1 MPSVTPCCA
10 ERYSACPCA
19 AGRRT
24 IGIGDFVGRLLLID
38 AAVAVGLSV
47 FWYFFFAS
55 YNRRRALEALRWV
68 ETACSKEGRI
78 AQVRWLGTS
87 SLQAQVNFATHW
99 FDQARVMVHLFPRPL
114 PFKWLYFLC
123 RKQKETLTFEADLDY
138 APGGLLEVFRHR
150 WVTGNQVPP
159 DEDSRQWSLV
169 RPGPVV
175 FTTASQWTQELPPV
189 VRTFMTS
196 RGHTLL
202 SVRLRSQ
209 SPHLAV
215 TISLEA
221 LSDGESAAGFMKVLR
236 DLAAGASAS
245 RQ

>member
-1 MPSVTPCCA
+1 M
-10 ERYSACPCA
+10 E
-19 AGRRT
+19 
-24 IGIGDFVGRLLLID
+24 RLLLID
-38 AAVAVGLSV
+38 AVVAVSLSA
-47 FWYFFFAS
+47 FWYFCFAV
-55 YNRRRALEALRWV
+55 YNRRRAIDALRWV
-68 ETACSKEGRI
+68 ETACSREGRI
-78 AQVRWLGTS
+78 VQARWIS
-87 SLQAQVNFATHW
+87 PSRLQAQVNFASHW
-99 FDQARVMVHLFPRPL
+99 FDKARVTVHLFPRPL
-114 PFKWLYFLC
+114 PFKWLYCIC

-150 WVTGNQVPP
+150 WVTGNQASV
-159 DEDSRQWSLV
+159 DEDSREWSLV

-175 FTTASQWTQELPPV
+175 FTTGSQWNQEMPPV

-215 TISLEA
+215 TIPLES
-221 LSDGESAAGFMKVLR
+221 LSDQGSAAGFMKVLR
-236 DLAAGASAS
+236 DLAAGASAF

>member
-1 MPSVTPCCA
+1 
-10 ERYSACPCA
+10 
-19 AGRRT
+19 
-24 IGIGDFVGRLLLID
+24 VGQILIID
-38 AAVAVGLSV
+38 AVAALALSI
-47 FWYFFFAS
+47 FWYFCFVNF
-55 YNRRRALEALRWV
+55 NRRKAILVLRWV

-78 AQVRWLGTS
+78 VQARWLNPS
-87 SLQAQVNFATHW
+87 RLQAQINFATHW
-99 FDQARVMVHLFPRPL
+99 FEQARITVHLFPRPS
-114 PFKWLYFLC
+114 PFKWLYCLY

-138 APGGLLEVFRHR
+138 APGALLEVFRHR
-150 WVTGNQVPP
+150 WVTGKDTPL

-215 TISLEA
+215 TLPLDA
-221 LSDGESAAGFMKVLR
+221 LSDTESAAGFMTVLR

-245 RQ
+245 RK